1 MFLTTTLSG
10 QNSTIQSWP
19 SDEVHAL
26 ELVLPF
32 SNHVEI
38 IGENRSSIQIEYLTE
53 GEYKDDLRL
62 KSTLQMEGLI
72 VNELLSP
79 GFNPQQD
86 KLSAHKVMAS
96 SIRLRVPDFVR
107 LSIQIEN
114 AKSILKGVSHAL
126 FLKQRYGSVLIAS
139 KAINGKVVTQGATIK
154 IPHDKKKV
162 FASSKKGKIEG
173 INGVKEEAD
182 LFLQSNSG
190 NISRLSDK
198 NIYF

>member
-19 SDEVHAL
+19 RDEVHAL

-32 SNHVEI
+32 ANHVEI

-96 SIRLRVPDFVR
+96 SFRLKVPDFVR
-107 LSIQIEN
+107 LSILVPFQ
-114 AKSILKGVSHAL
+114 
-126 FLKQRYGSVLIAS
+126 
-139 KAINGKVVTQGATIK
+139 
-154 IPHDKKKV
+154 
-162 FASSKKGKIEG
+162 
-173 INGVKEEAD
+173 
-182 LFLQSNSG
+182 
-190 NISRLSDK
+190 
-198 NIYF
+198 